1 MKGLKTLCVM
11 LLACMLVPR
20 ILPAQEGG
28 GGHGGRGGG
37 GRPDWRNMSEEQRQ
51 QYREKMRQRYMT
63 SLKEALK
70 PANDEEWQILEMQ
83 IKQIGELRRAM
94 SPRGFG
100 RRGRRGGGGDESSP
114 LQAIREQS
122 RTVREELQALLKEE
136 SPSPEKLKAAMEKYR
151 GVATQRREAEKKAR
165 EEAEQKRLHTEAQLK
180 QAREELKSIITLRQ
194 EAVLLAYGILE

>member
-1 MKGLKTLCVM
+1 MKGLKTLCVV

-20 ILPAQEGG
+20 VLLAQEGG
-28 GGHGGRGGG
+28 GGRGGRGGG
-37 GRPDWRNMSEEQRQ
+37 GRPDWRNMSEEERQ
-51 QYREKMRQRYMT
+51 QYRERMRQRYMA

-94 SPRGFG
+94 YPRGFG
-100 RRGRRGGGGDESSP
+100 RRGRRGGGSESSP
-114 LQAIREQS
+114 LQEIREKS

-136 SPSPEKLKAAMEKYR
+136 SPAPEKLKAAMQKFR
-151 GVATQRREAEKKAR
+151 GVAAQRREAEKKAR
-165 EEAEQKRLHTEAQLK
+165 EEAEQKRQHTEAQLK
-180 QAREELKSIITLRQ
+180 QAREELKSILTLRQ